1 MKKILGKL
9 IVSKDTGRIFYDCK
23 RIVKNPYIKGHLTR
37 SDVLILKG
45 KTEDERM
52 IAFPTSLELYPI
64 IVSRNLAKRF
74 TDIFINRSTKDS
86 FEISIIS
93 REKH

>member
-1 MKKILGKL
+1 
-9 IVSKDTGRIFYDCK
+9 
-23 RIVKNPYIKGHLTR
+23 
-37 SDVLILKG
+37 
-45 KTEDERM
+45 M
-52 IAFPTSLELYPI
+52 IAFPTSLEPYPI